1 MMIESIKHR
10 RSVRKFQEKPIEEE
24 KLLEILEAA
33 RLAPSGNNKQ
43 PWVFIVI
50 KNEENRKKV
59 AQVTGEQLWIASAP
73 VVIVAVADLSAR
85 SDRFEGQYLDE
96 ESPQFDLKRSIRDT
110 AIAVEHILLEAD
122 NQGLGTCWCGA
133 FRQKTIRPVLNIPDD
148 KFVLAVIPL
157 GYADEAPKARPRKDL
172 ETILCYERW

>member
-148 KFVLAVIPL
+148 KFVLAVIPV
-157 GYADEAPKARPRKDL
+157 GYPAEQPKARPRKDL
-172 ETILCYERW
+172 KAILRYESW

>member
-1 MMIESIKHR
+1 MIESIKHR

-172 ETILCYERW
+172 ETILRYERW

>member
-73 VVIVAVADLSAR
+73 LVIVAVADLSAR
-85 SDRFEGQYLDE
+85 TDRYEGQYLDE

-122 NQGLGTCWCGA
+122 NQGLGACWCGA
-133 FRQKTIRPVLNIPDD
+133 FKQEGIRPVLNIPDD
-148 KFVLAVIPL
+148 KFVLAVIPV
-157 GYADEAPKARPRKDL
+157 GYPAEQPKARPRKDL
-172 ETILCYERW
+172 KAILRYESW

>member
-1 MMIESIKHR
+1 
-10 RSVRKFQEKPIEEE
+10 
-24 KLLEILEAA
+24 LEAA